1 LHFFSDTIFID
12 TELFMKRDY
21 FSHDARNER
30 RHSEHRSGTCIALID
45 GRFLMWLAQQGAMGA
60 SGESVNRQGLLG
72 LLSLALSQSGLDVDL
87 RRIYWY
93 SDRSDGLVIDDQIV
107 RLVQAH
113 DADGGASL
121 LRSLGHD
128 LKQLAE
134 HHACDHVL
142 VASDDERFLVI
153 IDEAQLS
160 GLSVHLLA
168 DESAR
173 NMPQM
178 VRTDPGWARLLS
190 QADRRVVV
198 SSQALADLLQGKM
211 SNGMGL
217 AVEDVEELRK
227 SMHEVVTA
235 WWAEEP
241 EDLRE
246 DLRDALQI
254 SRGIPQEVDRQ
265 LLLRMRQRLARAL
278 SLPEKKLL
286 RETLRAVV
294 SEPAAAA
301 VPVSASAGDGFPP
314 DSEA

>member
-1 LHFFSDTIFID
+1 
-12 TELFMKRDY
+12 MKRDY
-21 FSHDARNER
+21 FHSAPR
-30 RHSEHRSGTCIALID
+30 SEHRRPGEQRNGTCMALID
-45 GRFLMWLAQQGAMGA
+45 GRFVIWMAQQGALGTT
-60 SGESVNRQGLLG
+60 GESVNRQGLLG
-72 LLSLALSQSGLDVDL
+72 LLAQALAQSGLDVDL

-93 SDRSDGLVIDDQIV
+93 TDRADGLVIDDQIV
-107 RLVQAH
+107 RLVQTH

-142 VASDDERFLVI
+142 VASDDERFLSA

-178 VRTDPGWARLLS
+178 VRSDPGWARLLS
-190 QADRRVVV
+190 QADRRVIVN
-198 SSQALADLLQGKM
+198 SQALADMLQGKIP
-211 SNGMGL
+211 NGMGL
-217 AVEDVEELRK
+217 SVEDVEELRK
-227 SMHEVVTA
+227 SMHEVVSA
-235 WWAEEP
+235 WWTEEP

-278 SLPEKKLL
+278 SLPEKKML
-286 RETLRAVV
+286 RETLRNVV
-294 SEPAAAA
+294 MGVQETAAG
-301 VPVSASAGDGFPP
+301 ASDFPP
-314 DSEA
+314 DTEE

>member
-1 LHFFSDTIFID
+1 
-12 TELFMKRDY
+12 M
-21 FSHDARNER
+21 
-30 RHSEHRSGTCIALID
+30 ALID
-45 GRFLMWLAQQGAMGA
+45 GRFLIWLAQQGAMGA
-60 SGESVNRQGLLG
+60 TGESVNRQGLLS
-72 LLSLALSQSGLDVDL
+72 LLSQALSHAALDVDL

-142 VASDDERFLVI
+142 VASDDERFLAT

-160 GLSVHLLA
+160 GVSVHLLA

-178 VRTDPGWARLLS
+178 VRTDPGWARLLA

-198 SSQALADLLQGKM
+198 NSQALADMLQGKLPT
-211 SNGMGL
+211 GMGL

-227 SMHEVVTA
+227 SMHEVISA
-235 WWAEEP
+235 WWADEP

-278 SLPEKKLL
+278 SLPEKKML
-286 RETLRAVV
+286 REILRQVV
-294 SEPAAAA
+294 TESAAPAT
-301 VPVSASAGDGFPP
+301 VLEGGLPP
-314 DSEA
+314 DLAD

>member
-1 LHFFSDTIFID
+1 
-12 TELFMKRDY
+12 MKRDY
-21 FSHDARNER
+21 FSHNVSSDR
-30 RHSEHRSGTCIALID
+30 RSGTCMALID
-45 GRFLMWLAQQGAMGA
+45 GRFLIWMAQQGAVGA
-60 SGESVNRQGLLG
+60 TGESVNRQGLLS
-72 LLSLALSQSGLDVDL
+72 LLSQALVHAGLDVDL

-93 SDRSDGLVIDDQIV
+93 SDRSDGLIIDDQIV
-107 RLVQAH
+107 RLVQTH

-142 VASDDERFLVI
+142 VASDDERFLAT

-160 GLSVHLLA
+160 GVSVHLLA

-178 VRTDPGWARLLS
+178 VRTDPGWARLLA
-190 QADRRVVV
+190 QGDRRVVV
-198 SSQALADLLQGKM
+198 NSQALADMLQGKLPT
-211 SNGMGL
+211 GMGVAL
-217 AVEDVEELRK
+217 EDVEELRQ
-227 SMHEVVTA
+227 SMHEVITA
-235 WWAEEP
+235 WWADEP

-246 DLRDALQI
+246 DLRDALQV

-278 SLPEKKLL
+278 SLPEKKML

-294 SEPAAAA
+294 SEPVVAA
-301 VPVSASAGDGFPP
+301 VSAADGLSP
-314 DSEA
+314 DTED

>member
-1 LHFFSDTIFID
+1 MDSSYS
-12 TELFMKRDY
+12 MKRDY
-21 FSHDARNER
+21 FAHDTRTER
-30 RHSEHRSGTCIALID
+30 RFGEHRGGTCMALID
-45 GRFLMWLAQQGAMGA
+45 GRFLIWLAQQGVMGA
-60 SGESVNRQGLLG
+60 TGESVNRQGLLS
-72 LLSLALSQSGLDVDL
+72 LLSQALSHASLDVDL

-93 SDRSDGLVIDDQIV
+93 TDRSDGLVIDDQIV

-121 LRSLGHD
+121 LRSIGYD

-134 HHACDHVL
+134 HRACDHVL
-142 VASDDERFLVI
+142 VASDDERFLAT

-178 VRTDPGWARLLS
+178 VRTDPGWARLLA
-190 QADRRVVV
+190 QGDRRVVV
-198 SSQALADLLQGKM
+198 NSQALADMLQGKLP
-211 SNGMGL
+211 NGISL
-217 AVEDVEELRK
+217 PVEDVEELRK
-227 SMHEVVTA
+227 SMHEIISS
-235 WWAEEP
+235 WWADEP

-246 DLRDALQI
+246 DLRDALQV

-278 SLPEKKLL
+278 SLPEKKML

-294 SEPAAAA
+294 AEPIT
-301 VPVSASAGDGFPP
+301 PASTAGDALAP

>member
-1 LHFFSDTIFID
+1 
-12 TELFMKRDY
+12 MKREY
-21 FSHDARNER
+21 FHSGFRHDR
-30 RHSEHRSGTCIALID
+30 RSGEQRGGTCMALID
-45 GRFLMWLAQQGAMGA
+45 GRFLIWLAQQGAVGTT
-60 SGESVNRQGLLG
+60 GESVNRQGLLS
-72 LLSLALSQSGLDVDL
+72 LLSQALSQSGLDVDL

-93 SDRSDGLVIDDQIV
+93 TDRADGLVIDDQIV
-107 RLVQAH
+107 RLVQTH

-142 VASDDERFLVI
+142 VASDDERFLGA

-178 VRTDPGWARLLS
+178 VRSDPGWARLLS
-190 QADRRVVV
+190 QADRRVIVN
-198 SSQALADLLQGKM
+198 SQALADMLQGKIPT
-211 SNGMGL
+211 GMGL
-217 AVEDVEELRK
+217 SVEDVEELRK
-227 SMHEVVTA
+227 SMQEVVSA
-235 WWAEEP
+235 WWADEP

-278 SLPEKKLL
+278 SLPEKKML
-286 RETLRAVV
+286 RETLRNVV
-294 SEPAAAA
+294 MGTQEPQE
-301 VPVSASAGDGFPP
+301 PVAEGFPP
-314 DSEA
+314 DSEE

>member
-1 LHFFSDTIFID
+1 
-12 TELFMKRDY
+12 M
-21 FSHDARNER
+21 
-30 RHSEHRSGTCIALID
+30 ALVD
-45 GRFLMWLAQQGAMGA
+45 GRFLIWMAQQGAVGA
-60 SGESVNRQGLLG
+60 TGESVNRQGLLG
-72 LLSLALSQSGLDVDL
+72 LLSQSLSQAGLDVDL

-93 SDRSDGLVIDDQIV
+93 SDRSDGLIIDDQIV
-107 RLVQAH
+107 RLVQTH

-142 VASDDERFLVI
+142 VASDDERFLAT

-178 VRTDPGWARLLS
+178 VRTDPGWARLLA
-190 QADRRVVV
+190 QGDRRVVV
-198 SSQALADLLQGKM
+198 NSQALADILQGKM
-211 SNGMGL
+211 PQGMGL
-217 AVEDVEELRK
+217 ALEDVEELRK

-235 WWAEEP
+235 WWADEP

-278 SLPEKKLL
+278 SLPEKKML
-286 RETLRAVV
+286 RETLRTVV
-294 SEPAAAA
+294 AEPAVSVAAFPA
-301 VPVSASAGDGFPP
+301 DDVSPNSDA
-314 DSEA
+314 

>member
-1 LHFFSDTIFID
+1 MGKDSVQP
-12 TELFMKRDY
+12 LFQV
-21 FSHDARNER
+21 
-30 RHSEHRSGTCIALID
+30 EHETDGPLDIRGGAL
-45 GRFLMWLAQQGAMGA
+45 GAT
-60 SGESVNRQGLLG
+60 GESVNRQGLLS
-72 LLSLALSQSGLDVDL
+72 LLSQALSQSALDVDL

-142 VASDDERFLVI
+142 VASDDERFLAT

-178 VRTDPGWARLLS
+178 VRTDPGWARLLA

-198 SSQALADLLQGKM
+198 NSQALADMLQGKIPT
-211 SNGMGL
+211 GMGL

-227 SMHEVVTA
+227 SMHEVITA
-235 WWAEEP
+235 WWADEP

-246 DLRDALQI
+246 DLKEALMI

-265 LLLRMRQRLARAL
+265 LLLRMRHRLARAL
-278 SLPEKKLL
+278 SLPEKKML
-286 RETLRAVV
+286 RETLRTVV
-294 SEPAAAA
+294 AEPVAA
-301 VPVSASAGDGFPP
+301 PVLPGDGLPP
-314 DSEA
+314 DTDE

>member
-1 LHFFSDTIFID
+1 
-12 TELFMKRDY
+12 MKREY
-21 FSHDARNER
+21 FSSGLRHDR
-30 RHSEHRSGTCIALID
+30 RSGEQRSGTCMALID
-45 GRFLMWLAQQGAMGA
+45 GRFLIWLAQQGAVGTT
-60 SGESVNRQGLLG
+60 GESVNRQGLLS
-72 LLSLALSQSGLDVDL
+72 LLAQALSQAGLEVDL

-93 SDRSDGLVIDDQIV
+93 TDRSDGLVIDDQIV
-107 RLVQAH
+107 RLVQTH

-142 VASDDERFLVI
+142 VASDDERFLGA

-178 VRTDPGWARLLS
+178 VRSDPGWARLLS
-190 QADRRVVV
+190 QADRRVIVN
-198 SSQALADLLQGKM
+198 SQALADMLQGKVPT
-211 SNGMGL
+211 GMGL
-217 AVEDVEELRK
+217 SVEDVEELRK
-227 SMHEVVTA
+227 SMQEVVSA
-235 WWAEEP
+235 WWADEP

-278 SLPEKKLL
+278 SLPEKKML
-286 RETLRAVV
+286 RETLRNVV
-294 SEPAAAA
+294 MGVQEPQTETA
-301 VPVSASAGDGFPP
+301 GFPS
-314 DSEA
+314 DSEE

>member
-1 LHFFSDTIFID
+1 
-12 TELFMKRDY
+12 MKRDY
-21 FSHDARNER
+21 FSHDSRTER
-30 RHSEHRSGTCIALID
+30 RFGEHRSGTCMALID
-45 GRFLMWLAQQGAMGA
+45 GRFLIWMAQQGAMGA
-60 SGESVNRQGLLG
+60 TGESVNRQGLLS
-72 LLSLALSQSGLDVDL
+72 LLSQALSQSALDVDL

-142 VASDDERFLVI
+142 VASDDERFLAT

-173 NMPQM
+173 NRPQM
-178 VRTDPGWARLLS
+178 VRTDPGWARLLA

-198 SSQALADLLQGKM
+198 NSQALADMLQGKIPT
-211 SNGMGL
+211 GMGL
-217 AVEDVEELRK
+217 ALEDVEELRK
-227 SMHEVVTA
+227 SMHEVITS
-235 WWAEEP
+235 WWADEP

-246 DLRDALQI
+246 DLKEALMI

-265 LLLRMRQRLARAL
+265 LLLRMRHRLARAL
-278 SLPEKKLL
+278 SLPEKKML
-286 RETLRAVV
+286 RETLRVV
-294 SEPAAAA
+294 VAEPLAA
-301 VPVSASAGDGFPP
+301 PVAPGDGFPP
-314 DSEA
+314 DTED

>member
-1 LHFFSDTIFID
+1 
-12 TELFMKRDY
+12 MKREY
-21 FSHDARNER
+21 FSSPRQDR
-30 RHSEHRSGTCIALID
+30 RHADQRSGTCMALID
-45 GRFLMWLAQQGAMGA
+45 GRFLVWLAQQGALGTT
-60 SGESVNRQGLLG
+60 GESVNRQGLLG
-72 LLSLALSQSGLDVDL
+72 LLSQALSQSGLDVDL

-128 LKQLAE
+128 LKQLAA

-142 VASDDERFLVI
+142 VASDDERFLSA

-178 VRTDPGWARLLS
+178 VRSDPGWARLLS
-190 QADRRVVV
+190 QADRRVIVN
-198 SSQALADLLQGKM
+198 SQTLADMLQGKTPM
-211 SNGMGL
+211 GMGL
-217 AVEDVEELRK
+217 SVEDVQELRQ
-227 SMHEVVTA
+227 SMQEVVSA
-235 WWAEEP
+235 WWEEEP

-246 DLRDALQI
+246 DLREALQV

-278 SLPEKKLL
+278 SLPEKKML
-286 RETLRAVV
+286 RETLRQVV
-294 SEPAAAA
+294 TG
-301 VPVSASAGDGFPP
+301 VSATEPVPASAVAAELPP
-314 DSEA
+314 EHEEA

>member
-1 LHFFSDTIFID
+1 
-12 TELFMKRDY
+12 MKREY
-21 FSHDARNER
+21 FSGPRHDR
-30 RHSEHRSGTCIALID
+30 RSGEQRSGTCIALID
-45 GRFLMWLAQQGAMGA
+45 ARFLIWLAQQGALGA
-60 SGESVNRQGLLG
+60 TGESVNRQGLLS
-72 LLSLALSQSGLDVDL
+72 LLSQALSQTGLDVDL

-93 SDRSDGLVIDDQIV
+93 TDRSDGLVIDDQIV
-107 RLVQAH
+107 RLVQTH

-142 VASDDERFLVI
+142 VASDDERFLSAM
-153 IDEAQLS
+153 DDAQLS

-178 VRTDPGWARLLS
+178 VRSDPGWARLLS
-190 QADRRVVV
+190 QADRRVIVN
-198 SSQALADLLQGKM
+198 SQALADMLQGKM
-211 SNGMGL
+211 PAGMGL
-217 AVEDVEELRK
+217 SVEDVEELRK
-227 SMHEVVTA
+227 SMQEVVAA
-235 WWAEEP
+235 WWTDEP

-278 SLPEKKLL
+278 SLPEKKML
-286 RETLRAVV
+286 RETLRQVV
-294 SEPAAAA
+294 MGGQEPQPEAA
-301 VPVSASAGDGFPP
+301 GFPP
-314 DSEA
+314 DSDD

>member
-1 LHFFSDTIFID
+1 
-12 TELFMKRDY
+12 M
-21 FSHDARNER
+21 
-30 RHSEHRSGTCIALID
+30 ALID
-45 GRFLMWLAQQGAMGA
+45 GRFLIWLAQQGAMGTT
-60 SGESVNRQGLLG
+60 GESVNRQGLLT
-72 LLSLALSQSGLDVDL
+72 LLAQSLSQSGLDVDL

-93 SDRSDGLVIDDQIV
+93 TDRSDGLVIDDQIV
-107 RLVQAH
+107 RLVQTH

-128 LKQLAE
+128 LKQLAA

-142 VASDDERFLVI
+142 VASDDERFLAS

-178 VRTDPGWARLLS
+178 VRTDPGWARLLA
-190 QADRRVVV
+190 QADRRVIVN
-198 SSQALADLLQGKM
+198 SQALADILQGKTPV
-211 SNGMGL
+211 GMGL
-217 AVEDVEELRK
+217 AVEDLEELKK
-227 SMHEVVTA
+227 SMQEVISS
-235 WWAEEP
+235 WWDEEP

-246 DLRDALQI
+246 DLREALQI

-265 LLLRMRQRLARAL
+265 LLLRMRHRLARAL

-286 RETLRAVV
+286 RETLRHVV
-294 SEPAAAA
+294 MGEQAQSQT
-301 VPVSASAGDGFPP
+301 DGLPE
-314 DSEA
+314 DTSNED

>member
-1 LHFFSDTIFID
+1 
-12 TELFMKRDY
+12 MKRDY
-21 FSHDARNER
+21 FHSAPRSDR
-30 RHSEHRSGTCIALID
+30 RSGEQRSGTCMALID
-45 GRFLMWLAQQGAMGA
+45 GRFLIWLAQQGAVGTT
-60 SGESVNRQGLLG
+60 GESVNRQGLLS
-72 LLSLALSQSGLDVDL
+72 LLSQALPQSGLDVDL

-93 SDRSDGLVIDDQIV
+93 TDRADGLVIDDQIV
-107 RLVQAH
+107 RLVQTH

-142 VASDDERFLVI
+142 VASDDERFLGA

-178 VRTDPGWARLLS
+178 VRSDPGWARLLS
-190 QADRRVVV
+190 QADRRVIVN
-198 SSQALADLLQGKM
+198 SQALADMLQGKM
-211 SNGMGL
+211 PTGMGL
-217 AVEDVEELRK
+217 SVEDVEELRK
-227 SMHEVVTA
+227 SMQEVVAA
-235 WWAEEP
+235 WWTDEP

-278 SLPEKKLL
+278 SLPEKKML
-286 RETLRAVV
+286 RETLRNVV
-294 SEPAAAA
+294 TGHQEQAAPAA
-301 VPVSASAGDGFPP
+301 DFPP
-314 DSEA
+314 DSEE

>member
-1 LHFFSDTIFID
+1 
-12 TELFMKRDY
+12 MKRDY
-21 FSHDARNER
+21 FSQGSRSDR
-30 RHSEHRSGTCIALID
+30 RFGEQRSGTCMALID
-45 GRFLMWLAQQGAMGA
+45 GRFLIWMAQQGAMGA
-60 SGESVNRQGLLG
+60 TGESVNRQGLLG
-72 LLSLALSQSGLDVDL
+72 LLSQALSHAALDVDL

-142 VASDDERFLVI
+142 VASDDERFLAT

-178 VRTDPGWARLLS
+178 VRTDPGWARLLA

-198 SSQALADLLQGKM
+198 NSQALAEMLQGKTPT
-211 SNGMGL
+211 GMGL

-227 SMHEVVTA
+227 SMQEVISA
-235 WWAEEP
+235 WWEEEP

-278 SLPEKKLL
+278 SLPEKKML
-286 RETLRAVV
+286 RETLRTVVTGPAVA
-294 SEPAAAA
+294 PAL
-301 VPVSASAGDGFPP
+301 AGDGLPP
-314 DSEA
+314 DTDE

>member
-1 LHFFSDTIFID
+1 
-12 TELFMKRDY
+12 M
-21 FSHDARNER
+21 
-30 RHSEHRSGTCIALID
+30 
-45 GRFLMWLAQQGAMGA
+45 AQQGAVGTT
-60 SGESVNRQGLLG
+60 GESVNRQGLLN
-72 LLSLALSQSGLDVDL
+72 LLSQALAHAGLDVDL

-93 SDRSDGLVIDDQIV
+93 SDRSDGLIIDDQIV
-107 RLVQAH
+107 RLVQTH

-142 VASDDERFLVI
+142 VASDDERFLAT

-178 VRTDPGWARLLS
+178 VRTDPGWARLLA

-198 SSQALADLLQGKM
+198 NSQALADMLQGKLPT
-211 SNGMGL
+211 GMGL

-227 SMHEVVTA
+227 SMHEVITA
-235 WWAEEP
+235 WWADEP

-278 SLPEKKLL
+278 SLPEKKML
-286 RETLRAVV
+286 RETLRQVV
-294 SEPAAAA
+294 TEPAVPALA
-301 VPVSASAGDGFPP
+301 VGDGLPP
-314 DSEA
+314 DLDD

>member
-1 LHFFSDTIFID
+1 
-12 TELFMKRDY
+12 MKREY
-21 FSHDARNER
+21 FHSGSRHDR
-30 RHSEHRSGTCIALID
+30 RSGEQRSGTCMALID
-45 GRFLMWLAQQGAMGA
+45 GRFLIWLAQQGAVGTT
-60 SGESVNRQGLLG
+60 GESVNRQGLLS
-72 LLSLALSQSGLDVDL
+72 LLAQALSQSGLDVDL

-142 VASDDERFLVI
+142 VASDDERFLGA

-178 VRTDPGWARLLS
+178 VRSDPGWARLLS
-190 QADRRVVV
+190 QADRRVIVN
-198 SSQALADLLQGKM
+198 SQALADMLQGKVPT
-211 SNGMGL
+211 GMGL
-217 AVEDVEELRK
+217 SVEDVEELRK
-227 SMHEVVTA
+227 SMQEVVSA
-235 WWAEEP
+235 WWADEP

-278 SLPEKKLL
+278 SLPEKKML
-286 RETLRAVV
+286 RETLRGVV
-294 SEPAAAA
+294 MGQPTEAEE
-301 VPVSASAGDGFPP
+301 AGLPEDL
-314 DSEA
+314 

>member
-1 LHFFSDTIFID
+1 
-12 TELFMKRDY
+12 MKRD
-21 FSHDARNER
+21 FFQSGNRHDR
-30 RHSEHRSGTCIALID
+30 RSGEQRSGTCMALID
-45 GRFLMWLAQQGAMGA
+45 ARFLMWLAQQGAVGVT
-60 SGESVNRQGLLG
+60 GESVNRQGLLS
-72 LLSLALSQSGLDVDL
+72 LLSQALAHSGLDVDL

-93 SDRSDGLVIDDQIV
+93 TDRGDGLVIDDQIV
-107 RLVQAH
+107 RLVQTH

-142 VASDDERFLVI
+142 VASDDERFLGA

-168 DESAR
+168 DEAAR

-178 VRTDPGWARLLS
+178 VRSDPGWARLLS

-198 SSQALADLLQGKM
+198 NSQALADMLQGKTPV
-211 SNGMGL
+211 GMGL
-217 AVEDVEELRK
+217 SVEDVEELRK
-227 SMHEVVTA
+227 TMQEVVGS
-235 WWAEEP
+235 WWADEP

-246 DLRDALQI
+246 DLREALQI

-278 SLPEKKLL
+278 SLPEKKML
-286 RETLRAVV
+286 RETLRGIVMGQ
-294 SEPAAAA
+294 AAQTED
-301 VPVSASAGDGFPP
+301 AGLPP
-314 DSEA
+314 DTED